1 MPPLPVV
8 QNPKE
13 GTARGPPR
21 LSEDLFVV
29 GVGASAGGLEACK
42 MMFAALPTHVDMAF
56 VLVQHLDPSHES
68 MMVDL
73 LAGETTL
80 TVRQATDG
88 TRIEPNYLYVIPP
101 GVYLSVAAGALQL
114 SQPTAQ
120 HGARLP
126 FDFLLHSLAKTYGQR
141 AMAVVLSGTGD
152 DGSRG
157 IQSIKDHGGLV
168 IAQDPE
174 ESNFEGMPRSANRT
188 GHVDLILAAG
198 AIAESLSAYR
208 RRALEPQAEAVAIDR
223 EPEASWLPE
232 IIELLR
238 LKTGHDFTLYK
249 TGTLKRRIERRM
261 AMASIDS
268 AEANTYLETLAVDPA
283 ELDLLAKDL
292 LINVTSF
299 FRDPKIFDFVA
310 STVVP
315 MIVDAAATER
325 AIRIWVAGCST
336 GEEAYS
342 LVMLFREAL
351 ADRKVNVSLHVF
363 ASDIDSDAVATA
375 RAGFYPA
382 TIEADVSH
390 ERLVRFFIKE
400 EGGYRVAPE
409 LRSAVVFSV
418 QDVLTDPPFAR
429 LNMISCR
436 NLMIYLGAEAQS
448 KAIAVFHFALRNG
461 GILLLGTA
469 ETAGSADGRFEVLAK
484 QEHVYRRIGT
494 TGAASLSAA
503 TEQGGRELS
512 LVRLPGVPAAVRP
525 SALADLCRRTVA
537 EVYGPAAILINS
549 RREYLYATGS
559 VDRYV
564 RLPSGYQTTDLLA
577 MVPYELRARLA
588 AAIDDALSGTE
599 PVHIRDAHVNRDD
612 DDVVFNVAVL
622 PVQGP
627 REPLLLVCFVEEP
640 DREISAQ
647 TNTADASPR
656 LTVLEQQN
664 QSLRRD
670 LNNAVRSLEV
680 AAEEQRIID
689 EEVLS
694 VNEEYQ
700 STNEELLTSKEELQ
714 SLNEELTALNS
725 QLQETLERQRTTSA
739 DLKNILYSTDVATI
753 FLDTRLNI
761 RFFTP
766 ATKTIFNIIPSDI
779 GRPLADL
786 SLLQSD
792 AKLLDDVQTVLA
804 KHETIEREI
813 EFHDKNWYIRQV
825 LPYRSEHDRVGGVVI
840 TFTDITDRKR
850 TAAAL
855 EAAKQEAESAT
866 IAKSRFLALASH
878 DLRQPLQ
885 TLALLQSLLAK
896 RVESGEARKL
906 VARIG
911 DTLSS
916 MSAMLNTLLDLNQ
929 IESGTIVPKIVD
941 FCVGDI
947 LHLVQEEFVYPAKA
961 AGIALR
967 VVPCSLVVTSDPRLL
982 EQMVRNLLSNALKYT
997 ERGAVL
1003 LGCRRHGGR
1012 LHIEV
1017 WDTGIGIPDA
1027 EQPSVFAEYYQVNNP
1042 TRELN
1047 RGLGLG
1053 LSIVQRI
1060 GDLLG
1065 HVVRVKSKPGKG
1077 SVFSIDVP
1085 RLPGHAGAAAP
1096 VQGVS
1101 APMAPPH
1108 PSSLILLVED
1118 DEEVRGLLGTVL
1130 QEAGYQ
1136 TALAAD
1142 GAAAMILLKT
1152 LGAGP
1157 SLILADLNLPH
1168 GRSGLDVIAD
1178 LRARLSRDVPAI
1190 VLTGD
1195 ITSSSL
1201 RDIART
1207 KCSYFNKPVNPA
1219 DLLLAVAKALASEAA
1234 PPPVVVNTA
1243 YDSDGT
1249 TIISIVDD
1257 DQDIRS
1263 ALRDML
1269 EGSGRIIKDYPSC
1282 EAFLASY
1289 QPGHQACLLIDAYL
1303 PGMSGLELL
1312 EKLHDAGDALPAIMI
1327 TGCSDVTIA
1336 VNAMKVGAFDFIE
1349 KPFTAGQLLDSV
1361 ERAIVFSRDV
1371 NERAAWRHSA
1381 SEQLAGL
1388 TPRQRQIMQ
1397 LVLDGQPSKNIAA
1410 DLGISQRTVENHRA
1424 AIMQRTGATSLPA
1437 LARLAL
1443 AASRE
1448 PREADASSVVQKLEK
1463 H

>member
-1 MPPLPVV
+1 
-8 QNPKE
+8 
-13 GTARGPPR
+13 
-21 LSEDLFVV
+21 
-29 GVGASAGGLEACK
+29 
-42 MMFAALPTHVDMAF
+42 
-56 VLVQHLDPSHES
+56 
-68 MMVDL
+68 
-73 LAGETTL
+73 
-80 TVRQATDG
+80 
-88 TRIEPNYLYVIPP
+88 
-101 GVYLSVAAGALQL
+101 
-114 SQPTAQ
+114 
-120 HGARLP
+120 
-126 FDFLLHSLAKTYGQR
+126 
-141 AMAVVLSGTGD
+141 
-152 DGSRG
+152 
-157 IQSIKDHGGLV
+157 
-168 IAQDPE
+168 
-174 ESNFEGMPRSANRT
+174 
-188 GHVDLILAAG
+188 
-198 AIAESLSAYR
+198 
-208 RRALEPQAEAVAIDR
+208 
-223 EPEASWLPE
+223 
-232 IIELLR
+232 
-238 LKTGHDFTLYK
+238 
-249 TGTLKRRIERRM
+249 
-261 AMASIDS
+261 
-268 AEANTYLETLAVDPA
+268 
-283 ELDLLAKDL
+283 
-292 LINVTSF
+292 
-299 FRDPKIFDFVA
+299 
-310 STVVP
+310 
-315 MIVDAAATER
+315 
-325 AIRIWVAGCST
+325 
-336 GEEAYS
+336 
-342 LVMLFREAL
+342 
-351 ADRKVNVSLHVF
+351 
-363 ASDIDSDAVATA
+363 
-375 RAGFYPA
+375 
-382 TIEADVSH
+382 
-390 ERLVRFFIKE
+390 
-400 EGGYRVAPE
+400 
-409 LRSAVVFSV
+409 
-418 QDVLTDPPFAR
+418 
-429 LNMISCR
+429 
-436 NLMIYLGAEAQS
+436 
-448 KAIAVFHFALRNG
+448 
-461 GILLLGTA
+461 
-469 ETAGSADGRFEVLAK
+469 
-484 QEHVYRRIGT
+484 
-494 TGAASLSAA
+494 
-503 TEQGGRELS
+503 
-512 LVRLPGVPAAVRP
+512 
-525 SALADLCRRTVA
+525 
-537 EVYGPAAILINS
+537 
-549 RREYLYATGS
+549 
-559 VDRYV
+559 
-564 RLPSGYQTTDLLA
+564 
-577 MVPYELRARLA
+577 
-588 AAIDDALSGTE
+588 
-599 PVHIRDAHVNRDD
+599 
-612 DDVVFNVAVL
+612 
-622 PVQGP
+622 
-627 REPLLLVCFVEEP
+627 VCFVEAP
-640 DREISAQ
+640 HREITAQ
-647 TNTADASPR
+647 PAVEDASPR
-656 LTVLEQQN
+656 LTFLEQQN

-766 ATKTIFNIIPSDI
+766 ATKIIFNIIPSDI

-792 AKLLDDVQTVLA
+792 GELLDDVEAVLA

-813 EFHDKNWYIRQV
+813 EFHNKNWYIRQV
-825 LPYRSEHDRVGGVVI
+825 LPYRSEHDHVGGVVI

-866 IAKSRFLALASH
+866 VVKSRFLAVASH

-896 RVESGEARKL
+896 RVESEEARKL

-941 FCVGDI
+941 FSIDAI
-947 LHLVQEEFVYPAKA
+947 LHLVQEEFVYSAKA

-967 VVPCSLVVTSDPRLL
+967 VVPCSQFVTSDPRLL

-997 ERGAVL
+997 ERGSVL

-1085 RLPGHAGAAAP
+1085 RLPGRAGAGAP
-1096 VQGVS
+1096 AQGVS
-1101 APMAPPH
+1101 SPIAPPH
-1108 PSSLILLVED
+1108 PSSVILVVED
-1118 DEEVRGLLGTVL
+1118 DEDVRGLLGTVL
-1130 QEAGYQ
+1130 QEAGFQ
-1136 TALAAD
+1136 ASVAVD
-1142 GAAAMILLKT
+1142 GAAAMKLLET

-1157 SLILADLNLPH
+1157 SLILADLNLPN

-1178 LRARLSRDVPAI
+1178 LRAQMSRDVPAI
-1190 VLTGD
+1190 ILTGD

-1207 KCSYFNKPVNPA
+1207 KCSYFNKPVNPD
-1219 DLLLAVAKALASEAA
+1219 DLVLAVANALATA
-1234 PPPVVVNTA
+1234 PAPLPVDISPPFDLDA
-1243 YDSDGT
+1243 T

-1263 ALRDML
+1263 AIRDAL
-1269 EGSGRIIKDYPSC
+1269 EGPGRIVKDYPSC

-1289 QPGHQACLLIDAYL
+1289 EPGREACLLIDSYL

-1312 EKLHDAGDALPAIMI
+1312 EKLHEAGDGLPAIMI
-1327 TGCSDVTIA
+1327 TGCSDVAIA
-1336 VNAMKVGAFDFIE
+1336 VNAMKAGAFDFIE
-1349 KPFTAGQLLDSV
+1349 KPFTSGQLFESV
-1361 ERAIVFSRDV
+1361 ERAIVLSRDV
-1371 NERAAWRHSA
+1371 NERAAWRHTA
-1381 SEQLAGL
+1381 AEQLAGL

-1397 LVLDGQPSKNIAA
+1397 LVLDGQPSKNITA

-1443 AASRE
+1443 AASHE
-1448 PREADASSVVQKLEK
+1448 PREAHASSVVQMPERP
-1463 H
+1463 